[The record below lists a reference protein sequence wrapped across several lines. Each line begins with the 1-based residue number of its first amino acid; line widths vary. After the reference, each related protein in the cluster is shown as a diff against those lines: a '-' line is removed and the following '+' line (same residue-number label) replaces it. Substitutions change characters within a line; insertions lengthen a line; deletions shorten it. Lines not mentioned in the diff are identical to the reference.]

1 MAIRY
6 PDKVIRNALISDASV
21 TQHVGHRVFS
31 QYATPADALPF
42 IVTRRSGISR
52 EQTFTAPMG
61 VPQMTLTVVSYAD
74 TYEGVRDLADAVRD
88 CLDGYGGSFDN
99 TTVKQVALD
108 EERDELVQLA
118 GSEKPPAFSVEMD
131 FDIWWQET

>member
-6 PDKVIRNALISDASV
+6 PDKVIRNALISEASV
-21 TQHVGHRVFS
+21 TQYVGHRVFS

-42 IVTRRSGISR
+42 IVTRRSGIRR

-61 VPQMTLTVVSYAD
+61 VPQLTLTVVCYAE
-74 TYEGVRDLADAVRD
+74 TYEDVRDLADAVRD
-88 CLDGYGGSFDN
+88 CLDGYGSSFDN

-131 FDIWWQET
+131 FEIWWQET

>member
-42 IVTRRSGISR
+42 IVTRRSGLRR
-52 EQTFTAPMG
+52 EQTFAGPMG
-61 VPQMTLTVVSYAD
+61 VPQLTLTVVSYAE

-88 CLDGYGGSFDN
+88 CLDGYTGSFDN

-131 FDIWWQET
+131 FEIWWQET